1 MTRTFHLIVRCPFCV
16 LRKWGFTMNF
26 IQYIKQAWK
35 AGTSG
40 GTPLSPDRL
49 NHMEDGIKSNNDMI
63 SELNSNNIT
72 NNICTNLLNPTLK
85 TSSQNGITCTNN
97 GDGTYTLNGTASART
112 VFVLGYTADIIKE
125 NANKTLRFVSRGD
138 ALDTYFVQIYFNNAT
153 PAKDSGSG
161 ITFKVPTNV
170 SETNVAVAINS
181 GAVLHNIIIKP
192 MLTTNLNATYND
204 FVSYTGNTGRLNA
217 DVALLKSNIGQ
228 VELNSPYGLT
238 TAKTLNIDTINN
250 DKGYILRCQI
260 NTLQGTLPTSAS
272 LIGGNSFLLIGFSN
286 IVNQKPRYGIQIA
299 FGFGSNKIAIRNAPY
314 VEGGGNWTNWRT
326 I

>member
-1 MTRTFHLIVRCPFCV
+1 MIVRCPFCV

-49 NHMEDGIKSNNDMI
+49 NHMEDGIKNNNSMI
-63 SELNSNNIT
+63 SELNNNNIT

-97 GDGTYTLNGTASART
+97 GDGTYTLNGTASARA
-112 VFVLGYTADIIKE
+112 VFVLENTADIIKE

-138 ALDTYFVQIYFNNAT
+138 TLETYFVQIYFNNAT

-161 ITFKVPTNV
+161 ITFKVPVNV

-181 GAVLHNIIIKP
+181 GTVLSNIIIKP
-192 MLTTNLNATYND
+192 MLTTNLNATYDD
-204 FVSYTGNTGRLNA
+204 FVPYTGDTGRLNA
-217 DVALLKSNIGQ
+217 DVALLKNNLNNRIDNIGK
-228 VELNSPYGLT
+228 VELNTVYG
-238 TAKTLNIDTINN
+238 ANNIKTLNIDTIENSI
-250 DKGYILRCQI
+250 GYILCCQ
-260 NTLQGTLPTSAS
+260 NNYLQGTPPTSV
-272 LIGGNSFLLIGFSN
+272 LGGNKFLLIGFSSM
-286 IVNQKPRYGIQIA
+286 INQKPRFGVQLAI
-299 FGFGSNKIAIRNAPY
+299 GFGSNKIAIRNAQY
-314 VEGGGNWTNWRT
+314 TEGGGSWSAWRT
-326 I
+326 V

>member
-1 MTRTFHLIVRCPFCV
+1 
-16 LRKWGFTMNF
+16 MNF
-26 IQYIKQAWK
+26 IQYVKQVWK

-49 NHMEDGIKSNNDMI
+49 NHMEDGIKNNNSMI

-217 DVALLKSNIGQ
+217 DVALLNNNIGQ
-228 VELNSPYGLT
+228 VELNSLYGAT

-250 DKGYILRCQI
+250 DKGYILRCQT

-314 VEGGGNWTNWRT
+314 VEGGGNWTNWRA

>member
-1 MTRTFHLIVRCPFCV
+1 
-16 LRKWGFTMNF
+16 MNF
-26 IQYIKQAWK
+26 IQYVKQVWK

-49 NHMEDGIKSNNDMI
+49 NHMEDGIKNNNSMI

-112 VFVLGYTADIIKE
+112 VFVLENMADIIKE

-138 ALDTYFVQIYFNNAT
+138 TLETYFVQIYFNNAT

-161 ITFKVPTNV
+161 ITFKVPVNV

-181 GAVLHNIIIKP
+181 GTVLSNIIIKP
-192 MLTTNLNATYND
+192 KARNLTDL
-204 FVSYTGNTGRLNA
+204 
-217 DVALLKSNIGQ
+217 
-228 VELNSPYGLT
+228 GL
-238 TAKTLNIDTINN
+238 ISTI
-250 DKGYILRCQI
+250 
-260 NTLQGTLPTSAS
+260 
-272 LIGGNSFLLIGFSN
+272 
-286 IVNQKPRYGIQIA
+286 
-299 FGFGSNKIAIRNAPY
+299 
-314 VEGGGNWTNWRT
+314 
-326 I
+326 